1 MQLIMGLKV
10 NPFFF
15 FFLLSHH
22 FTGSFDKQG
31 CTYSSQHTSPDPLVE
46 EGE

>member
-10 NPFFF
+10 NPLFFS
-15 FFLLSHH
+15 LSHH